1 MKEQI
6 LVTKTASNAEY
17 QLYRATLIHP
27 ATFNNYRGVF
37 IEKNIEVDGYGIRV
51 AVRFGQELLAYDSG
65 VLSPL
70 SYKVNALFHQI
81 VRLTLDD
88 IEKIRHMI
96 WSEYEEWCKNR
107 YGNPF
112 GKIANQKLRKQVN
125 KILYQSP

>member
-1 MKEQI
+1 MSDQL
-6 LVTKTASNAEY
+6 LVTKMADNALY
-17 QLYRATLIHP
+17 QLYRASIMHP
-27 ATFNNYRGVF
+27 ASFNNYRGVF
-37 IEKNIEVDGYGIRV
+37 IEKEVEVSGYGIRV
-51 AVRFGQELLAYDSG
+51 TVEFGQESIHYDSG

-81 VRLTLDD
+81 CRQKLDD
-88 IEKIRHMI
+88 VEQIRDMI
-96 WSEYEEWCKNR
+96 WSEYEDWCRNQ